1 MGSCQGIVSCFSFI
15 RSLTDAFQSPCIAK
29 EVYDLHHTSTCN
41 VIEWIFGILK
51 HRFKIL
57 QLAPEYNMSIQAL
70 IPPVLAALHNFIQQY
85 DPSEITSFVEAND
98 LIDFQ
103 MGYHEPVGVL
113 GDSLMVNET
122 RRANARW
129 DRITDDMWAQYQ
141 HYLEN
146 RVVHNE

>member
-1 MGSCQGIVSCFSFI
+1 
-15 RSLTDAFQSPCIAK
+15 
-29 EVYDLHHTSTCN
+29 
-41 VIEWIFGILK
+41 
-51 HRFKIL
+51 
-57 QLAPEYNMSIQAL
+57 MSIQAL

-141 HYLEN
+141 HYLKN